1 MSQANASARKR
12 RAPPPVITAPVS
24 TPPQFQ
30 QQPQNTGPSMNSG
43 NGLTLPQVILLVD
56 KRLTVLEKFMNTTNQ
71 FNETQHQTVSQP
83 IESSDSDEVNEIKE
97 EFNIRY
103 SLLAEEI
110 GNIKNMLLSLQT
122 YTMEVN
128 KKLLEQQFS
137 NSPEITTSTEEITL
151 ETTVDLSSEF
161 NTLQNTDESTS
172 IIIADKTNKQSKG
185 KKTINLSS

>member
-83 IESSDSDEVNEIKE
+83 VESSDSDEVNEIKE